1 MQFLLLFTILIPL
14 CTFFISLIYKN
25 EQEKSIVN
33 TTLLGTSLQSMVSI
47 GLALFYFINNSNPLY
62 FNVIKI
68 YHSTEFHFGFDL
80 FYDSLS
86 SIYLIVASFLFFII
100 SHFSKTYMHRESGF
114 KRFYNHLLLF
124 FIGIN
129 ILIMSGNFETLFL
142 GWEIVGISSF
152 LLISFYRERF
162 LPVKNAMKVLSFYRI
177 GDVALIGGIWFCHHL
192 FNKNIQFREL
202 YLHTWINSTHAN
214 WNIAFLISILFI
226 IAASIKSAQFPF
238 SIWLPRA
245 MEGPTVSSAIFYGSV
260 SIHIGVF
267 LLIRTAP
274 IWSLITSIKIILF
287 SIGFITAIISYFTG
301 AVQASA
307 KLKIAY
313 ASICQIGLIFIEIS
327 LGWYS
332 FAMIHFACNAFL
344 RAYQLLASP
353 SAMSYL
359 IHQQFF
365 NYKVK
370 NKASFSF
377 IPQRLRNTLYMLSIK
392 EFSFDYIWYKYAW
405 MPSKKVGKSFHFLRN
420 KIAEAFFIILMLLGI
435 VFYILLPEKIGFHY
449 VIISWIYGIIGLI
462 LILIAWT
469 ERRSATRAWLYI
481 TLSQV
486 FFMLS
491 IAQQHTFQLNE
502 IALYI
507 SGTLGAFL
515 CGYWCLIKLISVENS
530 IDLNQFHGHIY
541 EHPKYALLFLVS
553 ALTMIGFPIS
563 PSFVGFD
570 ILISDIDMHDS
581 ILLILSAATFII
593 LELAVIRIYARV
605 FLGQHTKTYH
615 EIAYRSS

>member
-1 MQFLLLFTILIPL
+1 
-14 CTFFISLIYKN
+14 
-25 EQEKSIVN
+25 
-33 TTLLGTSLQSMVSI
+33 
-47 GLALFYFINNSNPLY
+47 
-62 FNVIKI
+62 
-68 YHSTEFHFGFDL
+68 
-80 FYDSLS
+80 
-86 SIYLIVASFLFFII
+86 
-100 SHFSKTYMHRESGF
+100 
-114 KRFYNHLLLF
+114 
-124 FIGIN
+124 
-129 ILIMSGNFETLFL
+129 
-142 GWEIVGISSF
+142 
-152 LLISFYRERF
+152 
-162 LPVKNAMKVLSFYRI
+162 
-177 GDVALIGGIWFCHHL
+177 
-192 FNKNIQFREL
+192 
-202 YLHTWINSTHAN
+202 
-214 WNIAFLISILFI
+214 
-226 IAASIKSAQFPF
+226 
-238 SIWLPRA
+238 
-245 MEGPTVSSAIFYGSV
+245 
-260 SIHIGVF
+260 
-267 LLIRTAP
+267 
-274 IWSLITSIKIILF
+274 
-287 SIGFITAIISYFTG
+287 
-301 AVQASA
+301 
-307 KLKIAY
+307 
-313 ASICQIGLIFIEIS
+313 
-327 LGWYS
+327 
-332 FAMIHFACNAFL
+332 L

-365 NYKVK
+365 NYKAK

-420 KIAEAFFIILMLLGI
+420 KIAETFFIILMLLGI

-502 IALYI
+502 IALYV

-515 CGYWCLIKLISVENS
+515 CGYWCLVKLISVENS

-570 ILISDIDMHDS
+570 ILISDIEMHDTV
-581 ILLILSAATFII
+581 LLILSAATFIV
-593 LELAVIRIYARV
+593 LELAVIRIYARI

-615 EIAYRSS
+615 EIAFRSS

>member
-1 MQFLLLFTILIPL
+1 MHNLLLLTIIIPL
-14 CTFFISLIYKN
+14 IIFFISLFFKN
-25 EQEKSIVN
+25 EQEKNIVY
-33 TTLLGTSLQSMVSI
+33 TTLLGTALQSIISI
-47 GLALFYFINNSNPLY
+47 AIAFTYFAYSLNPLSL
-62 FNVIKI
+62 NVIKI
-68 YHSTEFHFGFDL
+68 YHSAEFHFGFDI
-80 FYDSLS
+80 FYDSLTA
-86 SIYLIVASFLFFII
+86 IYLIVTSVLFFII
-100 SHFSKTYMHRESGF
+100 SYFSKTYMHRESGF

-124 FIGIN
+124 FIGIT

-202 YLHTWINSTHAN
+202 CSHTWINSTHAN
-214 WNIAFLISILFI
+214 WNIAFLISILFL
-226 IAASIKSAQFPF
+226 IAASIKSAQIPF

-267 LLIRTAP
+267 LLVRTAP
-274 IWSLITSIKIILF
+274 IWSLILPIKILIF
-287 SIGFITAIISYFTG
+287 SIGLLTAVISYFTG

-307 KLKIAY
+307 KVKIAY
-313 ASICQIGLIFIEIS
+313 ASICQIGLMFIEIS
-327 LGWYS
+327 LGWYTL
-332 FAMIHFACNAFL
+332 AIVHFATNAFL

-359 IHQQFF
+359 IHEQFF
-365 NYKVK
+365 NYSP
-370 NKASFSF
+370 NKKATFSF
-377 IPQRLRNTLYMLSIK
+377 MPEKLRNTIYMLSIK
-392 EFSFDYIWYKYAW
+392 EFNLDYIWYKYSW
-405 MPSKKVGKSFHFLRN
+405 MPSKKLGKTFHFLRI
-420 KIAEAFFIILMLLGI
+420 KVAEILFVVLMLLGI
-435 VFYILLPEKIGFHY
+435 ILYVLFPEKIGFHY
-449 VIISWIYGIIGLI
+449 VIISWIYGVIGLV

-491 IAQQHTFQLNE
+491 IAQQHTFQINE
-502 IALYI
+502 IALYL
-507 SGTLGAFL
+507 SGTFGAFI
-515 CGYWCLIKLISVENS
+515 CGYWCLVKLTTLENS

-541 EHPKYALLFLVS
+541 EHPKYALLFLIS

-581 ILLILSAATFII
+581 ILLIISAATFIV
-593 LELAVIRIYARV
+593 LELAVIRIYARI

-615 EIAYRSS
+615 EIAFRSS

>member
-1 MQFLLLFTILIPL
+1 MSLATKKNILNILPKEISNTIYL
-14 CTFFISLIYKN
+14 
-25 EQEKSIVN
+25 
-33 TTLLGTSLQSMVSI
+33 
-47 GLALFYFINNSNPLY
+47 LAL
-62 FNVIKI
+62 
-68 YHSTEFHFGFDL
+68 
-80 FYDSLS
+80 
-86 SIYLIVASFLFFII
+86 
-100 SHFSKTYMHRESGF
+100 
-114 KRFYNHLLLF
+114 
-124 FIGIN
+124 
-129 ILIMSGNFETLFL
+129 
-142 GWEIVGISSF
+142 
-152 LLISFYRERF
+152 
-162 LPVKNAMKVLSFYRI
+162 
-177 GDVALIGGIWFCHHL
+177 
-192 FNKNIQFREL
+192 
-202 YLHTWINSTHAN
+202 
-214 WNIAFLISILFI
+214 
-226 IAASIKSAQFPF
+226 
-238 SIWLPRA
+238 
-245 MEGPTVSSAIFYGSV
+245 
-260 SIHIGVF
+260 
-267 LLIRTAP
+267 
-274 IWSLITSIKIILF
+274 
-287 SIGFITAIISYFTG
+287 
-301 AVQASA
+301 
-307 KLKIAY
+307 
-313 ASICQIGLIFIEIS
+313 
-327 LGWYS
+327 
-332 FAMIHFACNAFL
+332 
-344 RAYQLLASP
+344 
-353 SAMSYL
+353 
-359 IHQQFF
+359 
-365 NYKVK
+365 
-370 NKASFSF
+370 
-377 IPQRLRNTLYMLSIK
+377 K
-392 EFSFDYIWYKYAW
+392 EFNLDYIWYKYAW
-405 MPSKKVGKSFHFLRN
+405 MPSKKLGKSFHFLRN

-515 CGYWCLIKLISVENS
+515 CGYWCLVKLISVENS

-581 ILLILSAATFII
+581 ILLVLSAATFII